1 MYRIYIA
8 DRNYQSWKF
17 TELETN
23 KEISPETTQQINPH
37 ENHLFNNDIISQTG
51 QLVYSY
57 VRECPSLAGMLII
70 EKNKTYGR
78 TENKKRLLYKCI
90 PDDKRLPAFLVP
102 YDIKLGFS
110 KHIINKYV
118 VFKFDTWT
126 TDHPRGTLIEVL
138 GDIDKLEVFYEY
150 KLYCRNLNISNK
162 EFTKKTHQLF
172 KPTETEQYIKQ
183 IQSNSNFTIEDH
195 TDRYVFTIDPKNSL
209 DFDDGFSIA
218 TNENQ
223 ETTITIYIA
232 NVFLWLETFQLWESF
247 NKRVCTIYLP
257 DRRRPMLPTVLS
269 DNLCSL
275 IENQPR
281 FAFCMDIEVSQDGK
295 IQKTRYYNSLI
306 KVRRNFT
313 YEESALLK
321 NQSYKKLL
329 EITNQL
335 SENNFAMDSHTAR
348 PKPNRSN
355 ATDSLRSSST
365 SFKAIEDS
373 HDLVTFWMIYM
384 NKQCGIEFYKK
395 QTGIYRSVFSK
406 DSIDKNTLQRI
417 DSNAEIRQETK
428 QFMKNWLSI
437 YGQYVVFNE
446 NQENIEHS
454 LLNLRTYVHITSPI
468 RRLVDLLNQILF
480 LRTYELIKEPSKE
493 AQQFVAEWIQ
503 QIDVINERMKST
515 AKVER
520 ECEIMRKCL
529 TNPRILETA
538 HNAYI
543 INKHEH
549 VENGRPKYKY
559 ILYLENERIVLTIK
573 TEESRE
579 LYKNYKVRLY
589 KIESYGIA
597 SKIKVVWDNA

>member
-8 DRNYQSWKF
+8 DRNYQSWKL
-17 TELETN
+17 TELET
-23 KEISPETTQQINPH
+23 KQEISPETTQKINPH
-37 ENHLFNNDIISQTG
+37 ENHLFNNDIISQNG

-57 VRECPSLAGMLII
+57 VRECPSLAGMLIL

-118 VFKFDTWT
+118 VFKFDSWT

-138 GDIDKLEVFYEY
+138 GDIDKLDVFYEY

-183 IQSNSNFTIEDH
+183 IQSNPDFTIEDH

-209 DFDDGFSIA
+209 DFDDGFSIIM
-218 TNENQ
+218 NENQ
-223 ETTITIYIA
+223 ETIITIYIA

-247 NKRVCTIYLP
+247 NKRVSTIYLP
-257 DRRRPMLPTVLS
+257 DRRRPMLPTILS

-281 FAFCMDIEVSQDGK
+281 FAFCMDIKVSQDGN
-295 IQKTRYYNSLI
+295 IDQTRYYNSLI
-306 KVRRNFT
+306 KVRCNFN

-321 NQSYKKLL
+321 NKYYKELF
-329 EITNQL
+329 EITNKI
-335 SENNFAMDSHTAR
+335 SENKT
-348 PKPNRSN
+348 
-355 ATDSLRSSST
+355 
-365 SFKAIEDS
+365 IEDS
-373 HDLVTFWMIYM
+373 HDLVTFWMIFM
-384 NKQCGIEFYKK
+384 NKQCGTELYQK

-406 DSIDKNTLQRI
+406 DSIDKSTIHII
-417 DSNAEIRQETK
+417 DSNTTIKQETK

-480 LRTYELIKEPSKE
+480 MRTYELIKEPSKK

-503 QIDVINERMKST
+503 QIDVINEKMKST

-529 TNPRILETA
+529 TNSRILETS

-543 INKHEH
+543 INKREH
-549 VENGRPKYKY
+549 FDNDITKYKY
-559 ILYLENERIVLTIK
+559 ILYLENERIVLTMK
-573 TEESRE
+573 SEESRE

-597 SKIKVVWDNA
+597 SKIKVVWDNT